1 VRKVHDGSFVRRERT
16 HASVVVVLIAVE
28 VVIVVVVIIVAVD
41 DSSIE
46 KKRLVKPFPL
56 SAESLL
62 HKNSSLEHKNFII
75 MPSARAKRSAAQ
87 AELPG
92 TTPPATLA
100 TTTGGGGASVGNGGG
115 GGGGAPLMDEQ
126 DKNSSRRSARST
138 AHHATTNNTTTNAT
152 TANAAAQNANNNNNI
167 NNTAKGTTTIQ
178 TTETTEKEEK
188 QHPIIHYRIGEILTK
203 HFARK
208 LMMKDG
214 GDGGEDA
221 EEDDNNIF
229 EVRIPA
235 ECAVSTNRQVRGHQL
250 WGTDVYTSDSDL
262 VAVLM
267 HCGYYVPSLQV
278 PPSLLEIRALVRRVD
293 DVSDEFRSSSRNGIR
308 SRAWGKSGFAKKKK
322 MRRSGGEKAVAA
334 APASEAGVKK
344 EEKKD
349 VEDGENGSGG
359 ANGGEGAA
367 AAHLQ
372 SNNGVLQTSNGQ
384 IINADDF
391 GMVVES
397 AVAVTVNQQIIELTP
412 TASESLRYM
421 VVPTFVPEDKERAQR
436 TRAASNAN
444 VNVARKKRMIR
455 EVTVLYNLC
464 NEPWLKYSMGAVADK
479 GFKKSQWTSARLR
492 RDTLYLETKDERYQL
507 SWVKGKGKDENEGSY
522 QFAKCKRALPLE
534 EMRKKGIPLPKDE
547 LKDEIKNLS
556 WNEIKFGVRGLKVKE
571 SEYPV
576 TRLQFLAQTASSA
589 F

>member
-1 VRKVHDGSFVRRERT
+1 
-16 HASVVVVLIAVE
+16 
-28 VVIVVVVIIVAVD
+28 
-41 DSSIE
+41 
-46 KKRLVKPFPL
+46 
-56 SAESLL
+56 
-62 HKNSSLEHKNFII
+62 

-87 AELPG
+87 AELPAVAG
-92 TTPPATLA
+92 TTTTTTTTAA
-100 TTTGGGGASVGNGGG
+100 AAEDVGGGGGSAGVDDNNNNGGGGGSDGGQRRSARSNVATTGGGGGGNTNTAAGK
-115 GGGGAPLMDEQ
+115 GGA
-126 DKNSSRRSARST
+126 
-138 AHHATTNNTTTNAT
+138 TTTT
-152 TANAAAQNANNNNNI
+152 TKEDNNNNNKEQQP
-167 NNTAKGTTTIQ
+167 AK
-178 TTETTEKEEK
+178 
-188 QHPIIHYRIGEILTK
+188 IIHYRIGEILTK
-203 HFARK
+203 YFA
-208 LMMKDG
+208 DS
-214 GDGGEDA
+214 
-221 EEDDNNIF
+221 NNRESDVF

-235 ECAVSTNRQVRGHQL
+235 ECTVSTNRQVRGHQL
-250 WGTDVYTSDSDL
+250 WGTDVYTSDSDV

-267 HCGYYVPSLQV
+267 HCGFYVPSLQV
-278 PPSLLEIRALVRRVD
+278 PPSLYEIRARVRRVD

-308 SRAWGKSGFAKKKK
+308 SRAWGKSGFAKKKTI
-322 MRRSGGEKAVAA
+322 GGEKLVA
-334 APASEAGVKK
+334 APAPAAVGAAAGTPADAK
-344 EEKKD
+344 E
-349 VEDGENGSGG
+349 GETKE
-359 ANGGEGAA
+359 GGEGENAEGGEGGVAA
-367 AAHLQ
+367 SAAHPL
-372 SNNGVLQTSNGQ
+372 SNGVLQTSNGQ

-397 AVAVTVNQQIIELTP
+397 AVAVTVNQQIIELMP
-412 TASESLRYM
+412 TAPESLRYM

-464 NEPWLKYSMGAVADK
+464 NEPWMKYSMAAVADK

-556 WNEIKFGVRGLKVKE
+556 WNEVKFGVRGLKVKE

-576 TRLQFLAQTASSA
+576 TRLQFLAQTSSA
-589 F
+589 

>member
-1 VRKVHDGSFVRRERT
+1 
-16 HASVVVVLIAVE
+16 
-28 VVIVVVVIIVAVD
+28 
-41 DSSIE
+41 
-46 KKRLVKPFPL
+46 
-56 SAESLL
+56 
-62 HKNSSLEHKNFII
+62 

-87 AELPG
+87 AELPAVAG
-92 TTPPATLA
+92 TTTTAANATAAVAEVVGGGGGAGGAGVDENNNNINNSINNGDGGGQRRSARSNNVA
-100 TTTGGGGASVGNGGG
+100 TTTGGGGSNNAAGKG
-115 GGGGAPLMDEQ
+115 
-126 DKNSSRRSARST
+126 
-138 AHHATTNNTTTNAT
+138 ATTTT
-152 TANAAAQNANNNNNI
+152 
-167 NNTAKGTTTIQ
+167 
-178 TTETTEKEEK
+178 KEEEEDDKEQK
-188 QHPIIHYRIGEILTK
+188 QIIHYRIGEVLTK
-203 HFARK
+203 YFA
-208 LMMKDG
+208 DS
-214 GDGGEDA
+214 
-221 EEDDNNIF
+221 NNVSDVF

-235 ECAVSTNRQVRGHQL
+235 ECTVSTNRQVRGHQL
-250 WGTDVYTSDSDL
+250 WGTDVYTSDSDV

-278 PPSLLEIRALVRRVD
+278 PPSLHEIRARVRRVD

-308 SRAWGKSGFAKKKK
+308 SRAWGKSGFAKKKTI
-322 MRRSGGEKAVAA
+322 GGEKLVA
-334 APASEAGVKK
+334 APAPAAAGAAGTPADVK
-344 EEKKD
+344 E
-349 VEDGENGSGG
+349 GETME
-359 ANGGEGAA
+359 GGEGENAEGGVGGVAA
-367 AAHLQ
+367 SAADPL
-372 SNNGVLQTSNGQ
+372 SNGVLHTSNGQ

-397 AVAVTVNQQIIELTP
+397 AVAMTVNQQTIELMP
-412 TASESLRYM
+412 TAPESLRYM

-464 NEPWLKYSMGAVADK
+464 NEPWMKYSMAAIADK

-556 WNEIKFGVRGLKVKE
+556 WNEVKFGVRGLKVKE

-576 TRLQFLAQTASSA
+576 TRLQFLAQTSSA
-589 F
+589 

>member
-1 VRKVHDGSFVRRERT
+1 
-16 HASVVVVLIAVE
+16 
-28 VVIVVVVIIVAVD
+28 
-41 DSSIE
+41 
-46 KKRLVKPFPL
+46 
-56 SAESLL
+56 
-62 HKNSSLEHKNFII
+62 

-87 AELPG
+87 AELPAVAG
-92 TTPPATLA
+92 TT
-100 TTTGGGGASVGNGGG
+100 TTTTTTAAAAEDVGGGGGSAGVDDNNNNGGG
-115 GGGGAPLMDEQ
+115 GGGSDGGQ
-126 DKNSSRRSARST
+126 RRSARSNV
-138 AHHATTNNTTTNAT
+138 ATTGGGGGGSN
-152 TANAAAQNANNNNNI
+152 
-167 NNTAKGTTTIQ
+167 NNTAAGKGGATTT
-178 TTETTEKEEK
+178 KEVDNNTKEQQPAK
-188 QHPIIHYRIGEILTK
+188 IIHYRIGEILTK
-203 HFARK
+203 YFA
-208 LMMKDG
+208 DS
-214 GDGGEDA
+214 
-221 EEDDNNIF
+221 NNRESDVF

-235 ECAVSTNRQVRGHQL
+235 ECTVSTNRQVRGHQL
-250 WGTDVYTSDSDL
+250 WGTDVYTSDSDV

-278 PPSLLEIRALVRRVD
+278 PPSLHEIRARVRRVD

-308 SRAWGKSGFAKKKK
+308 SRAWGKSGFAKKKTI
-322 MRRSGGEKAVAA
+322 GGEKLVA
-334 APASEAGVKK
+334 APAPAAAGAAGTPADVK
-344 EEKKD
+344 E
-349 VEDGENGSGG
+349 GETME
-359 ANGGEGAA
+359 GGEGENAEGGVGGVAA
-367 AAHLQ
+367 SAADPL
-372 SNNGVLQTSNGQ
+372 SNGVLHTSNGQ

-397 AVAVTVNQQIIELTP
+397 AVAMTVNQQTIELMP
-412 TASESLRYM
+412 TAPESLRYM

-464 NEPWLKYSMGAVADK
+464 NEPWMKYSMAAIADK

-556 WNEIKFGVRGLKVKE
+556 WNEVKFGVRGLKVKE

-576 TRLQFLAQTASSA
+576 TRLQFLAQTSSA
-589 F
+589 

>member
-1 VRKVHDGSFVRRERT
+1 
-16 HASVVVVLIAVE
+16 
-28 VVIVVVVIIVAVD
+28 
-41 DSSIE
+41 
-46 KKRLVKPFPL
+46 
-56 SAESLL
+56 
-62 HKNSSLEHKNFII
+62 

-87 AELPG
+87 AELPAVAG
-92 TTPPATLA
+92 TTMTTTAAVAEDVGGGSAGVDDNNNNNNNNGGGGGSDGGGQRRSARSNVATTT
-100 TTTGGGGASVGNGGG
+100 TTTGGGGGNTAAGK
-115 GGGGAPLMDEQ
+115 GGA
-126 DKNSSRRSARST
+126 
-138 AHHATTNNTTTNAT
+138 TTT
-152 TANAAAQNANNNNNI
+152 
-167 NNTAKGTTTIQ
+167 
-178 TTETTEKEEK
+178 KEEDNNK
-188 QHPIIHYRIGEILTK
+188 EQRPAKIIHYRIGEILTK
-203 HFARK
+203 YFA
-208 LMMKDG
+208 DS
-214 GDGGEDA
+214 
-221 EEDDNNIF
+221 NNRESDVF

-235 ECAVSTNRQVRGHQL
+235 ECTVSTNRQVRGHQL
-250 WGTDVYTSDSDL
+250 WGTDVYTSDSDV

-278 PPSLLEIRALVRRVD
+278 PPSLYEIRARVRRVD

-308 SRAWGKSGFAKKKK
+308 SRAWGKSGFAKKKTI
-322 MRRSGGEKAVAA
+322 GGEKLVA
-334 APASEAGVKK
+334 APAPAAAGATMGAAGTPADVKEGETK
-344 EEKKD
+344 E
-349 VEDGENGSGG
+349 
-359 ANGGEGAA
+359 GGEGENAEGGEGGVAA
-367 AAHLQ
+367 SAAHPL
-372 SNNGVLQTSNGQ
+372 SNGVLQTSNGQ

-391 GMVVES
+391 GMVIES
-397 AVAVTVNQQIIELTP
+397 AVAVTVNQQIIELMP
-412 TASESLRYM
+412 TAPESLRYM

-464 NEPWLKYSMGAVADK
+464 NEPWMKYSMAAIADK

-556 WNEIKFGVRGLKVKE
+556 WNEMKFGVRGLKVKE

-576 TRLQFLAQTASSA
+576 TRLQFLSQTSSA
-589 F
+589 

>member
-1 VRKVHDGSFVRRERT
+1 
-16 HASVVVVLIAVE
+16 
-28 VVIVVVVIIVAVD
+28 
-41 DSSIE
+41 
-46 KKRLVKPFPL
+46 
-56 SAESLL
+56 
-62 HKNSSLEHKNFII
+62 

-87 AELPG
+87 AELPSTAG
-92 TTPPATLA
+92 AEMDA
-100 TTTGGGGASVGNGGG
+100 NTTTTAAGGGHGHGGNTAVHGGG
-115 GGGGAPLMDEQ
+115 GGSGGGSGDGPALVAT
-126 DKNSSRRSARST
+126 NRRSSRST
-138 AHHATTNNTTTNAT
+138 TNAMMNNKETQPASSKEKHATTTT
-152 TANAAAQNANNNNNI
+152 
-167 NNTAKGTTTIQ
+167 
-178 TTETTEKEEK
+178 KEPE
-188 QHPIIHYRIGEILTK
+188 QRPPPPVIHYRIGDILTK
-203 HFARK
+203 HFALDEK
-208 LMMKDG
+208 NDV
-214 GDGGEDA
+214 
-221 EEDDNNIF
+221 F

-235 ECAVSTNRQVRGHQL
+235 ECTVSTNRQVRGHQL

-267 HCGYYVPSLQV
+267 HCGFYVPSIQV
-278 PPSLLEIRALVRRVD
+278 PPSLLEIRARVRRVD

-308 SRAWGKSGFAKKKK
+308 SRSWGKSGFAKKK
-322 MRRSGGEKAVAA
+322 SAGEKLVAA
-334 APASEAGVKK
+334 AAASSQKEEVKEEDKK
-344 EEKKD
+344 ES
-349 VEDGENGSGG
+349 EDGGNGD
-359 ANGGEGAA
+359 GGEGGAVA
-367 AAHLQ
+367 PVHPE
-372 SNNGVLQTSNGQ
+372 NNNYDVLQTANGQ

-397 AVAVTVNQQIIELTP
+397 AEVVTVNQKIIELKPTP
-412 TASESLRYM
+412 PEALRYM

-464 NEPWLKYSMGAVADK
+464 NEPWLKYSMAAVADK

-492 RDTLYLETKDERYQL
+492 RDTLYLETKDGRYQL

-556 WNEIKFGVRGLKVKE
+556 WDEVKFGVRGLKVKE

-576 TRLQFLAQTASSA
+576 TRLQFLAQTSSA
-589 F
+589 

>member
-1 VRKVHDGSFVRRERT
+1 
-16 HASVVVVLIAVE
+16 
-28 VVIVVVVIIVAVD
+28 
-41 DSSIE
+41 
-46 KKRLVKPFPL
+46 
-56 SAESLL
+56 
-62 HKNSSLEHKNFII
+62 

-87 AELPG
+87 AELPAVAG
-92 TTPPATLA
+92 TT
-100 TTTGGGGASVGNGGG
+100 TTTTTTAAAAEDVGGGGSAGVDDNNNGGG
-115 GGGGAPLMDEQ
+115 GGGGSDGGQ
-126 DKNSSRRSARST
+126 RRSARSNV
-138 AHHATTNNTTTNAT
+138 ATTGGGGGGSN
-152 TANAAAQNANNNNNI
+152 
-167 NNTAKGTTTIQ
+167 NNTAAGKGGATTT
-178 TTETTEKEEK
+178 KEEDNNTK
-188 QHPIIHYRIGEILTK
+188 EQQPAKIIHYRIGEILTK
-203 HFARK
+203 YFA
-208 LMMKDG
+208 DS
-214 GDGGEDA
+214 
-221 EEDDNNIF
+221 NNRESDVF

-235 ECAVSTNRQVRGHQL
+235 ECTVSTNRQVRGHQL
-250 WGTDVYTSDSDL
+250 WGTDVYTSDSDV

-267 HCGYYVPSLQV
+267 HCGFYVPSLQV
-278 PPSLLEIRALVRRVD
+278 PPSLYEIRARVRRVD

-308 SRAWGKSGFAKKKK
+308 SRAWGKSGFAKKKTI
-322 MRRSGGEKAVAA
+322 GGEKLVA
-334 APASEAGVKK
+334 APAPAAVGAAGTPADAKEGETKEAG
-344 EEKKD
+344 E
-349 VEDGENGSGG
+349 GEN
-359 ANGGEGAA
+359 AEGGEGGVAA
-367 AAHLQ
+367 SAAHPL
-372 SNNGVLQTSNGQ
+372 SNGVLQTSNGQ

-397 AVAVTVNQQIIELTP
+397 AVAVTVNQQIIELMP
-412 TASESLRYM
+412 TAPESLRYM

-464 NEPWLKYSMGAVADK
+464 NEPWMKYSMAAVADK

-556 WNEIKFGVRGLKVKE
+556 WNEVKFGVRGLKVKE

-576 TRLQFLAQTASSA
+576 TRLQFLAQTSSA
-589 F
+589 

>member
-1 VRKVHDGSFVRRERT
+1 
-16 HASVVVVLIAVE
+16 
-28 VVIVVVVIIVAVD
+28 
-41 DSSIE
+41 
-46 KKRLVKPFPL
+46 
-56 SAESLL
+56 
-62 HKNSSLEHKNFII
+62 

-87 AELPG
+87 AELPAVAG
-92 TTPPATLA
+92 TTA
-100 TTTGGGGASVGNGGG
+100 TTATTAAAAAAEEEGGGGGAGVDDNNNNNNSNGGG
-115 GGGGAPLMDEQ
+115 GGSDGGGQ
-126 DKNSSRRSARST
+126 RRSARSNV
-138 AHHATTNNTTTNAT
+138 ATTGGGSN
-152 TANAAAQNANNNNNI
+152 NAAAAG
-167 NNTAKGTTTIQ
+167 KGGATTT
-178 TTETTEKEEK
+178 TTTTTTTKEQQQPAAK
-188 QHPIIHYRIGEILTK
+188 IIHYRIGEILTK
-203 HFARK
+203 YFA
-208 LMMKDG
+208 DS
-214 GDGGEDA
+214 
-221 EEDDNNIF
+221 NNESDVF

-235 ECAVSTNRQVRGHQL
+235 ECTVSTNRQVRGHQL
-250 WGTDVYTSDSDL
+250 WGTDVYTSDSDV

-278 PPSLLEIRALVRRVD
+278 PPSLYEIRARVRRVD

-308 SRAWGKSGFAKKKK
+308 SRAWGKSGFAKKKTI
-322 MRRSGGEKAVAA
+322 GGEKLVA
-334 APASEAGVKK
+334 APAPAAAGVAGTPVDVK
-344 EEKKD
+344 E
-349 VEDGENGSGG
+349 GETKE
-359 ANGGEGAA
+359 GGEGEKAEGGEGGVAA
-367 AAHLQ
+367 SAAQPL
-372 SNNGVLQTSNGQ
+372 SNGVLQTSNGQ

-397 AVAVTVNQQIIELTP
+397 AVAMTVNQQIIELMP
-412 TASESLRYM
+412 TAPESLRYM

-464 NEPWLKYSMGAVADK
+464 NEPWMKYSMAAVADK

-556 WNEIKFGVRGLKVKE
+556 WNEVKFGVRGLKVKE

-576 TRLQFLAQTASSA
+576 TRLQFLAQTSSA
-589 F
+589 

>member
-1 VRKVHDGSFVRRERT
+1 
-16 HASVVVVLIAVE
+16 
-28 VVIVVVVIIVAVD
+28 
-41 DSSIE
+41 
-46 KKRLVKPFPL
+46 
-56 SAESLL
+56 
-62 HKNSSLEHKNFII
+62 

-115 GGGGAPLMDEQ
+115 GGGVGAPSMDEQ

-152 TANAAAQNANNNNNI
+152 TAAAAAQNANNNNNNNNI
-167 NNTAKGTTTIQ
+167 NNSNTAKGTTTIQ
-178 TTETTEKEEK
+178 TTGKEEK

-214 GDGGEDA
+214 NDDRDAGED
-221 EEDDNNIF
+221 DKNDNNIF

-278 PPSLLEIRALVRRVD
+278 PPSLLEIRARVRRVD

-322 MRRSGGEKAVAA
+322 MMRSGGEKAVAA

-349 VEDGENGSGG
+349 VEDGENGSDG
-359 ANGGEGAA
+359 AIGGEGAA

-397 AVAVTVNQQIIELTP
+397 AVAVTLNQQIIELTP

-464 NEPWLKYSMGAVADK
+464 NEPWLKYSMAAVADK
-479 GFKKSQWTSARLR
+479 GFRKSQWTSARLR

>member
-1 VRKVHDGSFVRRERT
+1 
-16 HASVVVVLIAVE
+16 
-28 VVIVVVVIIVAVD
+28 
-41 DSSIE
+41 
-46 KKRLVKPFPL
+46 
-56 SAESLL
+56 
-62 HKNSSLEHKNFII
+62 

-87 AELPG
+87 AELPAVAG
-92 TTPPATLA
+92 TTTTTTAAAAHATTAAVAEEVGGGNGGAGVDENNNINNGDGGGQRRSARSNNVA
-100 TTTGGGGASVGNGGG
+100 TTTGGFGSNNAAGKG
-115 GGGGAPLMDEQ
+115 
-126 DKNSSRRSARST
+126 
-138 AHHATTNNTTTNAT
+138 ATTTTT
-152 TANAAAQNANNNNNI
+152 
-167 NNTAKGTTTIQ
+167 
-178 TTETTEKEEK
+178 KEEEEDKEQK
-188 QHPIIHYRIGEILTK
+188 QIIHYRIGEVLTK
-203 HFARK
+203 YFA
-208 LMMKDG
+208 DS
-214 GDGGEDA
+214 
-221 EEDDNNIF
+221 NNVSDVF

-235 ECAVSTNRQVRGHQL
+235 ECTVSTNRQVRGHQL
-250 WGTDVYTSDSDL
+250 WGTDVYTSDSDV

-278 PPSLLEIRALVRRVD
+278 PPSLHEIRARVRRVD

-308 SRAWGKSGFAKKKK
+308 SRAWGKSGFAKKKTI
-322 MRRSGGEKAVAA
+322 GGEKLVA
-334 APASEAGVKK
+334 APAAAAAGAAGTPADVK
-344 EEKKD
+344 E
-349 VEDGENGSGG
+349 GETME
-359 ANGGEGAA
+359 GGEGENAEGGEGGVAA
-367 AAHLQ
+367 SAAYPLI
-372 SNNGVLQTSNGQ
+372 NGVLHTSNGQ

-397 AVAVTVNQQIIELTP
+397 AVAMTVNQQTIELMP
-412 TASESLRYM
+412 TAPESLRYM

-464 NEPWLKYSMGAVADK
+464 NEPWMKYSMAAIADK

-507 SWVKGKGKDENEGSY
+507 CWVKGKGKDENEGSY

-556 WNEIKFGVRGLKVKE
+556 WNEVKFGVRGLKVKE

-576 TRLQFLAQTASSA
+576 TRLQFLAQTSSA
-589 F
+589 

>member
-1 VRKVHDGSFVRRERT
+1 
-16 HASVVVVLIAVE
+16 
-28 VVIVVVVIIVAVD
+28 
-41 DSSIE
+41 
-46 KKRLVKPFPL
+46 
-56 SAESLL
+56 
-62 HKNSSLEHKNFII
+62 
-75 MPSARAKRSAAQ
+75 
-87 AELPG
+87 
-92 TTPPATLA
+92 
-100 TTTGGGGASVGNGGG
+100 
-115 GGGGAPLMDEQ
+115 MDEQ

-152 TANAAAQNANNNNNI
+152 TANAAAQNANNNNNNNNI

-178 TTETTEKEEK
+178 TTGKEEK

-208 LMMKDG
+208 LMKKDG

-221 EEDDNNIF
+221 EEDDTNIF

-322 MRRSGGEKAVAA
+322 MRRSGGEKAAPA

-464 NEPWLKYSMGAVADK
+464 NEPWLKYSMAAVADK

-507 SWVKGKGKDENEGSY
+507 SWMKGKGKDENEGSY